1 MIAGLFVLVIAAI
14 VGVDTLLRRRRREPP
29 RESAIITQK
38 VVVDLSRRR

>member
-1 MIAGLFVLVIAAI
+1 MAGLFVLVIAAI
-14 VGVDTLLRRRRREPP
+14 VGVDMVLRRHRREPP